1 MPYCVNCGVKLGDS
15 EEKCPL
21 CQTVVYHPDI
31 PKPEPAKSLY
41 PRNTVDIPQKMKPR
55 FKLEIA
61 TIILFF
67 PALLTLICDYSIN
80 ARIVWSGIVFGA
92 VCLLYCVIFFPLIFG
107 KREPIIYL
115 IPDFVMLLVFER
127 YLENA
132 TNGTWFLEF
141 ALPVT
146 GSIMFLVL
154 VVVVLKRFTR
164 VTYALSFAV
173 FSALA
178 GLNCILIEFLIDRCF
193 THQGHFIWSY
203 YPCFAFLM
211 VGLILLVCDR
221 NKRLKERIAQKFFI

>member
-31 PKPEPAKSLY
+31 PKPEQAKPPY
-41 PRNTVDIPQKMKPR
+41 PKNTSYIPQKMKPK

-61 TIILFF
+61 TIILFL
-67 PALLTLICDYSIN
+67 PTLLTLVCDYSIN
-80 ARIVWSGIVFGA
+80 SRIVWSGIVFGA

-115 IPDFVMLLVFER
+115 IPDFVMLLLFEK
-127 YLENA
+127 YLEYA
-132 TNGTWFLEF
+132 TNGTWFWEF

-146 GSIMFLVL
+146 SSIMFLVL
-154 VVVVLKRFTR
+154 VVVVLKRFTKA
-164 VTYALSFAV
+164 TYTLSFAV
-173 FSALA
+173 VFALA
-178 GLNCILIEFLIDRCF
+178 GLDCILIEFLIDRYF
-193 THQGHFIWSY
+193 THQAHFVWSY

-211 VGLILLVCDR
+211 AGLILLVCDR
-221 NKRLKERIAQKFFI
+221 NKRLKERISQKFFI